1 MTFGAFGLPVHADR
15 ETLSRYET
23 SQSHKGSYRFHLCA
37 SAYVRMVRPTCRE
50 GQERFGLGAKLA
62 AGVDLSES
70 EGTSVPLP
78 LEGVRKVVPMIVAS
92 KDSPAKQAGND
103 LCFMACSRECGEA
116 LRRALAEEIGG
127 IDGFSSM

>member
-1 MTFGAFGLPVHADR
+1 MKRRGAKKVRTGSTSALPL
-15 ETLSRYET
+15 T
-23 SQSHKGSYRFHLCA
+23 CA
-37 SAYVRMVRPTCRE
+37 WCARHVGE
-50 GQERFGLGAKLA
+50 GEERFGLGAKLA

-70 EGTSVPLP
+70 EGTIVPLP

>member
-1 MTFGAFGLPVHADR
+1 V
-15 ETLSRYET
+15 
-23 SQSHKGSYRFHLCA
+23 
-37 SAYVRMVRPTCRE
+37 V
-50 GQERFGLGAKLA
+50 

-70 EGTSVPLP
+70 EGTIVPLP

-103 LCFMACSRECGEA
+103 LCFMVCSRECGEA

-127 IDGFSSM
+127 IDGFCSM